1 MSVSLASSIKV
12 ELVTIDPNMAA
23 QWLEFN
29 TNNRTLDQNT
39 VEKFASDVAARRW
52 SLNGET
58 VKFDREGRLIDGQHR
73 LSAIVAANTPARMMV
88 VTGLEPESQMT
99 VDIGRIRSTGQ
110 QLSLMGIANGN
121 ELTAAAVVLYRLTQH
136 PEKVWA
142 VSNMP
147 SKPEQLEFIKRNLDV
162 LQSCCALATRAYA
175 PTGMRKAPYAAA
187 AASAHL
193 SGRGVEFIQF
203 HDGFTSGANLSE
215 GDPRLEL
222 RNRALRYKRHR
233 TSTWDQQ
240 VMTAFVIKAFNAY
253 LEGREIKLL
262 RFYRD
267 ELPMPQIV

>member
-1 MSVSLASSIKV
+1 MTVSLASSIKV
-12 ELVTIDPNMAA
+12 ELVTIEPNMAA

-29 TNNRTLDQNT
+29 TNNRTLNRDT
-39 VEKFASDVAARRW
+39 VEKFASDVAAGRW

-58 VKFDREGRLIDGQHR
+58 IKFDREGRLIDGQHR
-73 LSAIVAANTPARMMV
+73 LSAIVAANTSARMMV

-110 QLSLMGIANGN
+110 QLSLMGIPKGN
-121 ELTAAAVVLYRLTQH
+121 ELTAAAVVLYRLTRH

-147 SKPEQLEFIKRNLDV
+147 SKPEQMEFIKRNLEV
-162 LQSCCALATRAYA
+162 LQSCCSLADRAYT
-175 PTGMRKAPYAAA
+175 PTSMRKAPYAAVA
-187 AASAHL
+187 ALAHL
-193 SGRGVEFIQF
+193 SGRGVEFIHF

-253 LEGREIKLL
+253 LEGREVKLL

-267 ELPMPQIV
+267 ELPMPQIG